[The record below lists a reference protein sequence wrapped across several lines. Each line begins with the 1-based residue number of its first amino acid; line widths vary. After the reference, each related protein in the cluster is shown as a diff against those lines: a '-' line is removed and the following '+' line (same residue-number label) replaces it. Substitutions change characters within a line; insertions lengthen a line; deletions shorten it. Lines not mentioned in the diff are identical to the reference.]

1 MKIAF
6 NPSTVAALTAPPNNK
21 DITFDLRGRNIFARG
36 VKFQG
41 TDTNTWRSIQVNGIS
56 IGTNTLNIVGATT
69 STKDGIT
76 SIITKDT
83 WRQIKINNVSIG
95 TNILDLRNGSNTTLT
110 NSNGVV
116 TINSTWRPVVDSLTS
131 DSTTSSL
138 SAKQGKVLAGL
149 INGKSDSGHT
159 HDGRYVRAFG
169 TTNDDID
176 SDWGQSFKTF
186 DPIPSGTPPEK
197 NPNISLLSIGGNFNR
212 RKQLA
217 FIHSNDN
224 IYYRR
229 HVNGSFTDWRRLAF
243 ANEIPSSLKNPHALT
258 ISLNGTS
265 QGPYDGSAAKSI
277 NITPGSIGAA
287 TSGHNHDGRYV
298 RAFGTTNDDIDSDWG
313 QSFKTFDPIPSG
325 TPPEKNPNISL
336 LSIGGNFNRRKQLAF
351 IHSNDNIYYRRHVN
365 GSFTDW
371 RRLAF
376 ANEIP
381 SSLKNPH
388 ALTISL
394 NGTSQGPYDGSA
406 AKSINI
412 TPGSIGAATS
422 GHNHDGRY
430 VYNYGGTPMD
440 GSSRNKNALGMST
453 TSGISGDWWHILQAA
468 WNDEYRW
475 NSQIAFPTQNR
486 NGMYYRS
493 GLDDNTKWGAWV
505 KLLDTGN
512 SSISGNTITINGSSL
527 TVSKYDHNHDYLVVN
542 EADEKS
548 FNSAYHNFQVLYAGG
563 GNGITGRP
571 DNVDAF
577 GLIRL
582 RAAWGWSGQ
591 MLLANG
597 GSLYIRSSADAQ
609 MTNTLAWRTI
619 LDSSNYSSILD
630 SRYYTESEID
640 TKLAK
645 KLDRVKLTTGSWNPR
660 SYNLA
665 ADYHYNGGDLSISET
680 GGQIHVSVDGK
691 FWQNEGRYRV
701 LDTSDITSIRGG
713 LTLYQYLSST
723 DNNWFPLVWG
733 GSDHKNTNNSTGS
746 LYKSHD
752 KLSWQTSSQTLY
764 ATNIRTENIKNLSI
778 GGGIYWSPYV
788 ESATDGSDAASI
800 TVVKA
805 GVAGGTTLVLSQQ
818 NDSND
823 TIQFK
828 TSTAARLYHNS
839 NQILTSGDT
848 KVSLGKGYI
857 NNTEITQVNNSD
869 TLDGWH
875 KDNIQGTGYIT
886 SSNSLT
892 SYWFKMYDIT
902 VTGYQYNDITI
913 TFLVSEGYSS
923 NFSIFY
929 LKIRQNGTNNS
940 ENYNL
945 GVSLKELVGNL
956 RDKVVAYYNNSTGNV
971 QLWGNTEN
979 QWSTMNYTVIKKTTR
994 TATDS
999 PSLGTLTA
1007 QGFSSVQTPPSTGYT
1022 KLTMSRV
1029 GSVSYSDS
1037 TGSVHWNNVTN
1048 KPSTFNPAA
1057 HTHTWASITDKI
1069 VAGNEFNIVNAGFK
1083 ESMWFN
1089 YLPINDRSKTAA
1101 VASYIMGN
1109 GAKGYASV
1117 QASGFIK
1124 HGSNSS
1130 YVLLGD
1136 GGHAAISGLS
1146 VNYANSAN
1154 KLNKWFDSRVTD
1166 LNQQFGDGALRIFN
1180 ATSSTTANKCPSDAS
1195 ILHLAW
1201 DNNGGWDTQLA
1212 LATGGGAM
1220 YFRGQYNSTWNPW
1233 RTILHDGN
1241 SYVTDGKGIIN
1252 GTTIT
1257 QVSNADMVDGYHENS
1272 FLRYREATSKDQE
1285 ATLWSQIGIKQY
1297 NNALPDNLTD
1307 VYNYGSVI
1315 SLPGSSSRFE
1325 IYASHQASNGNGLY
1339 YRSGW
1344 GDDKKTWLKFIDS
1357 SNIGSQSV
1365 NHANSAGNADKLDGE
1380 HASSFV
1386 RAGVYNGNDL
1396 NKLDTYSFIR
1406 SVNSNNEDTSPKS
1419 NTGWYN
1425 VIQLVHRNGAGDG
1438 ASYIGQIALGMTTNT
1453 DGMFFRGK
1461 RTDSWKTV
1469 IHSGNIGNQTVAYAN
1484 NSDKVDGYHATDG
1497 RTFNGNINWS
1507 PNWNDS
1513 WSDGTNKHP
1522 WYGFD
1527 HRYANTGAYS
1537 TTLTDYFGMTIKTA
1551 NTLRLDFGTLL
1562 LNGTS
1567 IYNINV
1573 ASATKLQTA
1582 RNLWGQRFDGTSDV
1596 NGTIYINNSDSSN
1609 GAIRLNNNVNANA
1622 RISAIGGQVIFNTGA
1637 AIRFGEAT
1645 WDWDKW
1651 AGLKYDSSTKTIY
1664 LGIAD
1669 DSIFN
1674 ANSAQGGGTINLK
1687 AGISTIE
1694 APNISFGNVTSG
1706 LCNGLGWTCGDN
1718 DFARIKAGADGG
1730 SNGYLEIA
1738 TADDGTEPI
1747 YVRQYTGNFKTI
1759 ARTLTLLD
1767 ANGNTYIPKQI
1778 IREASSRSWFEGR
1791 AGALLRETTST
1802 GYHTLWSLKT
1812 TNGSWDFGEYNS
1824 SGWNNVPVMSYVTDS
1839 DFNAGNNTTTH
1850 QIKFPLDS
1858 GTVALT
1864 KNIPSKLPADGG
1876 NADTVD
1882 GYHANGLFTAFGNN
1896 GHNITATI
1904 GGVTKEFLVNYAADS
1919 DKLDG
1924 KHASDFASA
1933 GHNHDGHY
1941 VKIWGNVKA
1950 NFNFPDNE
1958 DHSGVYMCHT
1968 TETQSNKPET
1978 YGLLTDFST
1987 VNGHL
1992 QFFGAS
1998 SNKIY
2003 ARTYWWTGQTNFKYT
2018 DWHTL
2023 LHTGNSSVNGK
2034 TITINGTSTTWSNTW
2049 RPISDDYEK
2058 GDAST
2063 SLSTLGSLT
2072 LYNDLLGSI
2081 PNPTSYYWA
2090 NIKVSSSSST
2100 TTSPTVNVL
2109 TATRVCAG
2117 HDPGISNSISCSN
2130 WFRSS
2135 GETGWYSSTYGG
2147 GWYMSDKDWIRS
2159 WGSKALYINNSIR
2172 STNYQVMYGST
2183 SASAA
2188 RLESTTTLVYGT
2200 DTSSNS
2206 INSYLRGTTVTLQVK
2221 KGTSINHNALQL
2233 TADYIYCNNYCD
2245 MKYGAAVSGGNL
2257 TVQNNSYLAQ
2267 SAGAKVGIGTSS
2279 LSDSLSVNGSMN
2291 VKLTNVNWDKA
2302 CTDKSL
2308 VIRKTTL
2315 DPSKVNSYE
2324 YVSEVFTFQFG
2335 DGTHSNNRGTCTVSV
2350 PAGYKIQMDVYDLK
2364 TTHNRP
2370 IANIQVSGTN
2380 TLQMTLGGGYYISG
2394 TDSANVSY
2402 FLVPD
2407 APLDFPK
2414 TTVPQLLIADS
2425 TIQFQNSDKLL
2436 ALTNKGVYINGA
2448 VNLQINGYHKQP
2460 IFIASAIY
2468 NKSSWNT
2475 IGCRANA
2482 ALITCNTPIADCTVN
2497 DFIVQYSGVT
2507 VTSVRIENFKFVCV
2521 LGDAN
2526 GSYYGVQIYY
2536 MPH

>member
-1 MKIAF
+1 MRIAF
-6 NPSTVAALTAPPNNK
+6 NPSTVAALTTPPNNK
-21 DITFDLRGRNIFARG
+21 DITFDLKGRNIFARG

-41 TDTNTWRSIQVNGIS
+41 TDTN
-56 IGTNTLNIVGATT
+56 
-69 STKDGIT
+69 
-76 SIITKDT
+76 T

-110 NSNGVV
+110 NKDGIV
-116 TINSTWRPVVDSLTS
+116 TINSTWRPVVDNLTS

-138 SAKQGKVLAGL
+138 SANQGRVLKAL
-149 INGKSDSGHT
+149 IDGKSDSGHN
-159 HDGRYVRAFG
+159 HDGRYVRYYAVTTLDCNNLAAGLTAARVSATNAAHTNNSVYLYISDIGTPFQIQIPDSNVPYIYKRYYSSGKWSGWFKLNAGYADSAGSVAWANITGKPSSYTPSAHTHAWNSLTHSSTTENQAILTNGKANGWKLYTLNISGWNNAANNAHSHSNKSVLDGITSGLVNNWNTAYTFVHTITGTDTDKVINKWDEIVNFLAGIDSNNKLNTLLNSKLSIQQLAANDILTTKTNNALFWVNTVGTAGNIPTGPFTDHPYALLSVTNYSQNDTNSKFFYRSRLAFSSIGDIKVASCHHQNEYKQDETWYNVLTSKNSGISGSTIKLNGTSITVYSSDTADGRYVKKSGDTMTGVLTIDTTNFG
-169 TTNDDID
+169 TLTIKRNDDANGASIQFRGKSSVYGYIGLNNSTKDKQFLRWNSDTSKVYTILDTSSTYTSSGKGVINGTTITQVDNATNATNSTNARKLVNWYSARPTSLNTQFGDGSLRVFYATSSTTEGKSPDDATVLHLAWDNNGGWD
-176 SDWGQSFKTF
+176 S
-186 DPIPSGTPPEK
+186 
-197 NPNISLLSIGGNFNR
+197 
-212 RKQLA
+212 QLA
-217 FIHSNDN
+217 IGHSSLDRVYLRSQN
-224 IYYRR
+224 
-229 HVNGSFTDWRRLAF
+229 NGTWGSWKTLAF
-243 ANEIPSSLKNPHALT
+243 ANEIPTSLKNPHALT

-277 NITPGSIGAA
+277 NITPS
-287 TSGHNHDGRYV
+287 
-298 RAFGTTNDDIDSDWG
+298 
-313 QSFKTFDPIPSG
+313 
-325 TPPEKNPNISL
+325 
-336 LSIGGNFNRRKQLAF
+336 
-351 IHSNDNIYYRRHVN
+351 
-365 GSFTDW
+365 
-371 RRLAF
+371 
-376 ANEIP
+376 
-381 SSLKNPH
+381 
-388 ALTISL
+388 
-394 NGTSQGPYDGSA
+394 
-406 AKSINI
+406 
-412 TPGSIGAATS
+412 SIGAATS

-430 VYNYGGTPMD
+430 VYNYGGTKMD

-493 GLDDNTKWGAWV
+493 GLDDNTKWGAWI

-527 TVSKYDHNHDYLVVN
+527 TVSKSDHNHDYLVVN
-542 EADEKS
+542 GADEKS

-563 GNGITGRP
+563 SNGITGRP
-571 DNVDAF
+571 ANVDAF
-577 GLIRL
+577 GLL
-582 RAAWGWSGQ
+582 RFRVAGGWSGQ

-597 GSLYIRSSADAQ
+597 GSLYIRSSEDAK
-609 MTNTLAWRTI
+609 MTNTLAWKTI
-619 LDSSNYSSILD
+619 LDSSNYSGILD
-630 SRYYTESEID
+630 SRYYTESEIN

-645 KLDRVKLTTGSWNPR
+645 KLDRVNLTTGNWNPR
-660 SYNLA
+660 GYSLA
-665 ADYHYNGGDLSISET
+665 ADYNYSGGDISLSVNGG
-680 GGQIHVSVDGK
+680 QMHVSVDGK
-691 FWQNEGRYRV
+691 FWQNEGQYRV

-713 LTLYQYLSST
+713 LTIYQYLSST

-800 TVVKA
+800 TVAKA

-848 KVSLGKGYI
+848 KVSSGKGYI

-913 TFLVSEGYSS
+913 TFLVSEGYTAH
-923 NFSIFY
+923 FSIFY

-940 ENYNL
+940 GNYNL
-945 GVSLKELVGNL
+945 GVTLRELVGNL

-971 QLWGNTEN
+971 QLWGNTDG
-979 QWSTMNYTVIKKTTR
+979 QWGTMNYTIIKKTTR

-999 PSLGTLTA
+999 SSLGTLTA

-1089 YLPINDRSKTAA
+1089 YLPINDRNKTAA

-1136 GGHAAISGLS
+1136 GGHKAESSLN
-1146 VNYANSAN
+1146 VANA
-1154 KLNKWFDSRVTD
+1154 
-1166 LNQQFGDGALRIFN
+1166 
-1180 ATSSTTANKCPSDAS
+1180 
-1195 ILHLAW
+1195 
-1201 DNNGGWDTQLA
+1201 DT
-1212 LATGGGAM
+1212 
-1220 YFRGQYNSTWNPW
+1220 
-1233 RTILHDGN
+1233 
-1241 SYVTDGKGIIN
+1241 TDGVHITWSGTNDNPTYLASWDDN
-1252 GTTIT
+1252 GKAIRAATRSNIT
-1257 QVSNADMVDGYHENS
+1257 VGNADKLDGYHENS
-1272 FLRYREATSKDQE
+1272 FLRYRGATSKDQE

-1297 NNALPDNLTD
+1297 NNALPDNLTG
-1307 VYNYGSVI
+1307 VYNCGSVI

-1325 IYASHQASNGNGLY
+1325 IYASHKASNSNGLY

-1344 GDDKKTWLKFIDS
+1344 GDDKQPWRKFIDS
-1357 SNIGSQSV
+1357 ANIGSQSV
-1365 NHANSAGNADKLDGE
+1365 NYANSAGS
-1380 HASSFV
+1380 AS
-1386 RAGVYNGNDL
+1386 
-1396 NKLDTYSFIR
+1396 T
-1406 SVNSNNEDTSPKS
+1406 
-1419 NTGWYN
+1419 
-1425 VIQLVHRNGAGDG
+1425 
-1438 ASYIGQIALGMTTNT
+1438 LG
-1453 DGMFFRGK
+1453 
-1461 RTDSWKTV
+1461 
-1469 IHSGNIGNQTVAYAN
+1469 
-1484 NSDKVDGYHATDG
+1484 
-1497 RTFNGNINWS
+1497 
-1507 PNWNDS
+1507 
-1513 WSDGTNKHP
+1513 
-1522 WYGFD
+1522 
-1527 HRYANTGAYS
+1527 
-1537 TTLTDYFGMTIKTA
+1537 
-1551 NTLRLDFGTLL
+1551 
-1562 LNGTS
+1562 GTS
-1567 IYNINV
+1567 
-1573 ASATKLQTA
+1573 
-1582 RNLWGQRFDGTSDV
+1582 
-1596 NGTIYINNSDSSN
+1596 
-1609 GAIRLNNNVNANA
+1609 
-1622 RISAIGGQVIFNTGA
+1622 
-1637 AIRFGEAT
+1637 
-1645 WDWDKW
+1645 
-1651 AGLKYDSSTKTIY
+1651 
-1664 LGIAD
+1664 LG
-1669 DSIFN
+1669 
-1674 ANSAQGGGTINLK
+1674 
-1687 AGISTIE
+1687 
-1694 APNISFGNVTSG
+1694 
-1706 LCNGLGWTCGDN
+1706 
-1718 DFARIKAGADGG
+1718 
-1730 SNGYLEIA
+1730 
-1738 TADDGTEPI
+1738 
-1747 YVRQYTGNFKTI
+1747 
-1759 ARTLTLLD
+1759 
-1767 ANGNTYIPKQI
+1767 
-1778 IREASSRSWFEGR
+1778 
-1791 AGALLRETTST
+1791 
-1802 GYHTLWSLKT
+1802 
-1812 TNGSWDFGEYNS
+1812 
-1824 SGWNNVPVMSYVTDS
+1824 
-1839 DFNAGNNTTTH
+1839 
-1850 QIKFPLDS
+1850 
-1858 GTVALT
+1858 
-1864 KNIPSKLPADGG
+1864 
-1876 NADTVD
+1876 
-1882 GYHANGLFTAFGNN
+1882 GLFTAFGNN
-1896 GHNITATI
+1896 AHNITATI
-1904 GGVTKEFLVNYAADS
+1904 GGVTKSFLVNWAADS

-1924 KHASDFASA
+1924 KHASDFATA
-1933 GHNHDGHY
+1933 GHNHDSRY
-1941 VKIWGNVKA
+1941 VKIWGNVEA
-1950 NFNFPDNE
+1950 NFNFPDGE
-1958 DHSGVYMCHT
+1958 GHSGVYMCHT
-1968 TETQSNKPET
+1968 TETQSNKPEK

-2206 INSYLRGTTVTLQVK
+2206 INSYLRGTNVTLQVK
-2221 KGTSINHNALQL
+2221 KGTSPNYNALQL
-2233 TADYIYCNNYCD
+2233 TSDRINCNNYCD

-2257 TVQNNSYLAQ
+2257 TVNNNSYLAQ
-2267 SAGAKVGIGTSS
+2267 KANTKVGIGTSDPQYM
-2279 LSDSLSVNGSMN
+2279 LDVNGSARIKN
-2291 VKLTNVNWDKA
+2291 LHLKA
-2302 CTDKSL
+2302 SNMEFYLQPVCVEFVRYVDRESRVRSMHSVRVGKIKRGYRIWLS
-2308 VIRKTTL
+2308 I
-2315 DPSKVNSYE
+2315 SY
-2324 YVSEVFTFQFG
+2324 S
-2335 DGTHSNNRGTCTVSV
+2335 
-2350 PAGYKIQMDVYDLK
+2350 AL
-2364 TTHNRP
+2364 
-2370 IANIQVSGTN
+2370 
-2380 TLQMTLGGGYYISG
+2380 
-2394 TDSANVSY
+2394 DSAV
-2402 FLVPD
+2402 FLSECD
-2407 APLDFPK
+2407 N
-2414 TTVPQLLIADS
+2414 TTVTATIVTDNPMEISVTCPATS
-2425 TIQFQNSDKLL
+2425 TWSGDFS
-2436 ALTNKGVYINGA
+2436 
-2448 VNLQINGYHKQP
+2448 
-2460 IFIASAIY
+2460 
-2468 NKSSWNT
+2468 
-2475 IGCRANA
+2475 
-2482 ALITCNTPIADCTVN
+2482 
-2497 DFIVQYSGVT
+2497 FIVVGFPS
-2507 VTSVRIENFKFVCV
+2507 
-2521 LGDAN
+2521 
-2526 GSYYGVQIYY
+2526 
-2536 MPH
+2536 